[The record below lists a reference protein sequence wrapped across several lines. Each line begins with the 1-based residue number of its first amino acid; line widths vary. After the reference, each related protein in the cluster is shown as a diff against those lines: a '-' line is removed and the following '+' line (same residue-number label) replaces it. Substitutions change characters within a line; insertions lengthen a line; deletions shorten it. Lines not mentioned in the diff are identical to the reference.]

1 MKPRPAAIAAGLF
14 ISFCFY
20 LPLSVDSVISF
31 VYNYFYRNIFGICA
45 NLLKITLPFC
55 YNASRIARKELTM
68 DKIDVNILR
77 CLTEDARM
85 NASQIGAR
93 VNLSVSAVI
102 ERMKKLEASG
112 LIRSYTAVIDERL
125 AGYDTQ
131 ALISVRLEHPKY
143 NESFTQQMHA
153 ISAVMECFYITGD
166 FDYMARVCV
175 SSTEELTKVLNHI
188 KQIPGVSLTRTYVVL
203 ESIKQGTTVYPRI
216 K

>member
-1 MKPRPAAIAAGLF
+1 M
-14 ISFCFY
+14 
-20 LPLSVDSVISF
+20 
-31 VYNYFYRNIFGICA
+31 
-45 NLLKITLPFC
+45 
-55 YNASRIARKELTM
+55 ARKEITM

-112 LIRSYTAVIDERL
+112 LIRNYTAVIDERL

-143 NESFTQQMHA
+143 NQSFTQQMHA

-175 SSTEELTKVLNHI
+175 SSTEELTHVLNHI
-188 KQIPGVSLTRTYVVL
+188 KEIPGVSLTRTYVVL
-203 ESIKQGTTVYPRI
+203 ESIKQGTTVFPKI